1 MPRLARRTLLL
12 ATLATPALA
21 QQQRRP
27 LRIVV
32 PFPPGGGVDSMGRAL
47 ADRLMPVLD
56 QQVIVENRSGGGGLI
71 GADAVAKAP
80 ADGTTI
86 GIIGAATLCAAPF
99 LQPSM
104 PFDVAR
110 DLRAVTQITD
120 SAVLLAANAQIA
132 QQRGW
137 TSLAALLD
145 WARANPGGF
154 RVAHAGA
161 GTVTH
166 LAMSALVAQSRAD
179 LTLVPY
185 RGGAQAATDL
195 IAGTIE
201 GSADLPATLIPQAT
215 AGRVKLLGATS
226 GRRMALLP
234 DVPAFAETPGLEG
247 FDIRSWNA
255 IMLPAA
261 TPEVEV
267 VRLHAAIRRVGSAP
281 DFVAA
286 LRPFGYDAVVS
297 ETPAA
302 AVQLIRDETP
312 RWQRLVQISGAKVE

>member
-21 QQQRRP
+21 QSRRP
-27 LRIVV
+27 LRVIV
-32 PFPPGGGVDSMGRAL
+32 PFPPGGGVDSLGRAL
-47 ADRLMPVLD
+47 AERLMPVLD

-99 LQPSM
+99 LQQSM

-110 DLRAVTQITD
+110 DLRAVSQITD
-120 SAVLLAANAQIA
+120 SAVLLAANGQIA

-137 TSLAALLD
+137 TSLGALLD
-145 WARANPGGF
+145 WARANPGAF

-201 GSADLPATLIPQAT
+201 GSADLPATLIPQAA
-215 AGRVKLLGATS
+215 AGRAVLLGATS

-234 DVPAFAETPGLEG
+234 EVPAFAETPGLEG

-255 IMLPAA
+255 IMVPSA
-261 TPEVEV
+261 TPEAEV
-267 VRLHAAIRRVGSAP
+267 VRLHAAIRQVGSAP
-281 DFVAA
+281 DFAAA
-286 LRPFGYDAVVS
+286 LRPFGYDTVVS
-297 ETPAA
+297 ATPAA